1 MFNIDDK
8 LYVPELPYKVGNGTS
23 DGRLCAIGAKS
34 HGADRTRRRFNR
46 YSLITIVSNGYNKP
60 SL

>member
-1 MFNIDDK
+1 MFNIDNK

-34 HGADRTRRRFNR
+34 HGPGLTAETF
-46 YSLITIVSNGYNKP
+46 
-60 SL
+60 